1 MGVIA
6 ILVNCYLIG
15 QCGQLQRLFPWLS
28 PEMTIISIVLL
39 EVCTVLWMVHAGWFM
54 KSFVVLMHRYC
65 SCFPQVTPFNVRKE
79 VQKCAWRAIFC
90 CAKPSKLIFFKSMN
104 EHKISQE
111 FLLCVWG
118 VLWKQYRIGNGL
130 WLCLDV
136 NCMLSLSLCG
146 LGGLQHFA
154 ILLKYI
160 IHVAIPDI
168 PGWVAEEMAKLEYRR
183 REAFKV

>member
-79 VQKCAWRAIFC
+79 VQMCMAC
-90 CAKPSKLIFFKSMN
+90 Y
-104 EHKISQE
+104 
-111 FLLCVWG
+111 FLLCKTFKIAFFFNPWMNTKSHKSFCYVYEMCCENNTELETDCDCALTLTVCWACPFV
-118 VLWKQYRIGNGL
+118 VLVVY
-130 WLCLDV
+130 
-136 NCMLSLSLCG
+136 ST
-146 LGGLQHFA
+146 LQSS
-154 ILLKYI
+154 
-160 IHVAIPDI
+160 
-168 PGWVAEEMAKLEYRR
+168 
-183 REAFKV
+183 